1 MNPSPKP
8 RGLGRGLSALLG
20 DDDLASAVV
29 APPSSSGAGDAP
41 RPTSAARTPFTLPIA
56 HLRPG
61 RFQPR
66 TVFEDKDGL
75 VESVRQF
82 GLLQPI
88 LVRPLPGEA
97 DAYEIVAGERRW
109 RAAQKAQLHEVP
121 VVVRSLDDIDALQ
134 LALIENLQ
142 RTDLSPIDEAMGYR
156 RLIEQFHQTQEEVAE
171 TMGRSRSHIANTLRL
186 LDLPDDVRA
195 MVQRQELS
203 AGQARTLLSFPNP
216 AAMAERA
223 VKDKLSVRELE
234 RLAAGEKPKHKAGKA
249 GKGAAPGDGT
259 KTADTKALER
269 RIEEALGLKASLILR
284 GLAEQSVLTLEIR
297 DYDQLDLVVERLTRR

>member
-1 MNPSPKP
+1 MNLPPKS

-20 DDDLASAVV
+20 DDDVAATV
-29 APPSSSGAGDAP
+29 APPPAAGGDSP
-41 RPTSAARTPFTLPIA
+41 RPTPAQRTPFTLPIA

-66 TVFEDKDGL
+66 TVFPDKDGL

-88 LVRPLPGEA
+88 LVRPLDGEP

-121 VVVRSLDDIDALQ
+121 VVVRSMDDIDALQ

-156 RLIEQFHQTQEEVAE
+156 RLVEQFHQTQEEVAE
-171 TMGRSRSHIANTLRL
+171 TMGRSRPHIANTLRL
-186 LDLPDDVRA
+186 LDLPEEVRS

-203 AGQARTLLSFPNP
+203 AGQARTLLSFANP
-216 AAMAERA
+216 AAMAERV
-223 VKDKLSVRELE
+223 VKEKLSVRELE
-234 RLAAGEKPKHKAGKA
+234 RLAAGEKSGGKAGKA
-249 GKGAAPGDGT
+249 GKRGGTGDGT

-269 RIEEALGLKASLILR
+269 RIEEALGLKASLVLR
-284 GLAEQSVLTLEIR
+284 GLGEQSVMTLEIR

>member
-1 MNPSPKP
+1 MNLPPKP

-20 DDDLASAVV
+20 DDDVAATV
-29 APPSSSGAGDAP
+29 APPTAAAENA
-41 RPTSAARTPFTLPIA
+41 RPTPVSRTPFTLPIA

-66 TVFEDKDGL
+66 TVFPDKDGL

-82 GLLQPI
+82 GLLQPV
-88 LVRPLPGEA
+88 LVRPLDGEP

-121 VVVRSLDDIDALQ
+121 VVVRSMDDIDALQ

-156 RLIEQFHQTQEEVAE
+156 RLVEQFHQTQEEVAE
-171 TMGRSRSHIANTLRL
+171 TMGRSRPHIANTWRL
-186 LDLPDDVRA
+186 LDLPEEVRS

-203 AGQARTLLSFPNP
+203 AGQARTLLSFANP
-216 AAMAERA
+216 AAMAERV
-223 VKDKLSVRELE
+223 VKEKLSVRELE
-234 RLAAGEKPKHKAGKA
+234 RLAAGEKPGRKAGKA
-249 GKGAAPGDGT
+249 GKRGGAGDGIDCP
-259 KTADTKALER
+259 ARSGHGALP
-269 RIEEALGLKASLILR
+269 
-284 GLAEQSVLTLEIR
+284 
-297 DYDQLDLVVERLTRR
+297 